1 MQTIAAIDV
10 GSNAIRMVVGRV
22 NHTEEV
28 EAIDN
33 IRLIRYH
40 RKTASTNQDEQFK
53 ALAQKDRLIV
63 TKLCALVR
71 LADALEVSH
80 TARIRD
86 LTMKK
91 AKGCWQLKMVN
102 AIGDFGVN
110 YFQNEGVGNSNKV
123 ESELYN
129 QKFRV

>member
-91 AKGCWQLKMVN
+91 AKGCWQLKMVGQGN
-102 AIGDFGVN
+102 LLRERWALGKRKARFEEVFGTRL
-110 YFQNEGVGNSNKV
+110 EIL
-123 ESELYN
+123 E
-129 QKFRV
+129 